1 MEESQKDNDGSFID
15 PWFNY
20 TSWEREC
27 LQHLEAEPDVEARL
41 LMEKQAILDNL
52 WASFQNAAKSV
63 AQLYKGNE
71 ISVRCVGRMSLSMA
85 TNSSPQEN

>member
-1 MEESQKDNDGSFID
+1 MEESEKDNDGSFID

-20 TSWEREC
+20 SPWEREC

-41 LMEKQAILDNL
+41 LLQKQAILDSL

-63 AQLYKGNE
+63 AQLYKGKLN
-71 ISVRCVGRMSLSMA
+71 VCFSLERLLTQPELA
-85 TNSSPQEN
+85 FL